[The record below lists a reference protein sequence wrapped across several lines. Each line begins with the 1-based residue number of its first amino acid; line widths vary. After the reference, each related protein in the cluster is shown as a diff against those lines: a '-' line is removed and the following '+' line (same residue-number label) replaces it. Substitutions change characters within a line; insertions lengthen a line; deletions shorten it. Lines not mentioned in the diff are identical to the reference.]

1 MTVREWL
8 PRNGYEDVA
17 ALITEVLAEFEL
29 EGSKERR
36 NWADVLSGGKDG
48 NPLVVSGRTFPVL
61 RSAQESR
68 NKQVTVNAIKR
79 PEEYEPFPRA
89 RQTGRWPKKLPVRAR
104 RMARK
109 SARKPVSRSRAS

>member
-8 PRNGYEDVA
+8 PRNGYQDVA
-17 ALITEVLAEFEL
+17 ELITEVLTEFEA

-48 NPLVVSGRTFPVL
+48 KPAVVAGRTFPVL

-68 NKQVTVNAIKR
+68 NKPVTLNAIR
-79 PEEYEPFPRA
+79 RSEEHEPFPRA
-89 RQTGRWPKKLPVRAR
+89 RQTGRWPKKL
-104 RMARK
+104 
-109 SARKPVSRSRAS
+109 